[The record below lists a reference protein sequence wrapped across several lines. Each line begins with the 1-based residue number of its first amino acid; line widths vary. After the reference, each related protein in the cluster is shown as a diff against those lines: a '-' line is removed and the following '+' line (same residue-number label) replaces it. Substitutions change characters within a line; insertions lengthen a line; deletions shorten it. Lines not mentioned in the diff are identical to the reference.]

1 MKKVK
6 MAGTNLLIEEER
18 LSTLLKVFREGE
30 DSYFAQMYI
39 QTGIMGE
46 AVIKGLSSPVMNYRK
61 RKELNDA
68 IYAYLYII
76 GYKTSTMQRVK
87 LAKDEKTVTTIR
99 KKLKVVG
106 A

>member
-1 MKKVK
+1 
-6 MAGTNLLIEEER
+6 
-18 LSTLLKVFREGE
+18 
-30 DSYFAQMYI
+30 
-39 QTGIMGE
+39 
-46 AVIKGLSSPVMNYRK
+46 MNYRK